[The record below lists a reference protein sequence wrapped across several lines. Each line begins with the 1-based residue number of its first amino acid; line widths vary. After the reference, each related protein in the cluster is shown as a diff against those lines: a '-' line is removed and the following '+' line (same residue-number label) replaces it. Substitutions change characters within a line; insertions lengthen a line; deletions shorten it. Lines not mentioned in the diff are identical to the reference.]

1 MPWRRAGF
9 VRTDFDYAVIKY
21 GLLGDAP
28 RSAPDLRVDR
38 RPRNAR
44 RHERPARREVD
55 RHDPE
60 FERSGAHA
68 PSASSPKRSRR
79 PWSSGSGRSSAPRPN
94 VSSTDIV
101 DHCTKATPGHKTAVG
116 GHAEILTLLAANGL
130 DLEARPY
137 NGYTA
142 LHGAAWFGHADAV
155 RALPAAGANADV
167 VGLDDRTPL
176 KIARRGPRPRR
187 TYRAAGSQPSRT
199 AATLNKDGS
208 YAFRP
213 HTPPRAK

>member
-68 PSASSPKRSRR
+68 FRLVAKAFTPPVVERLRPFFRATAERLVDRYRRSLYE
-79 PWSSGSGRSSAPRPN
+79 S
-94 VSSTDIV
+94 D
-101 DHCTKATPGHKTAVG
+101 
-116 GHAEILTLLAANGL
+116 
-130 DLEARPY
+130 ARP
-137 NGYTA
+137 
-142 LHGAAWFGHADAV
+142 
-155 RALPAAGANADV
+155 
-167 VGLDDRTPL
+167 
-176 KIARRGPRPRR
+176 
-187 TYRAAGSQPSRT
+187 
-199 AATLNKDGS
+199 
-208 YAFRP
+208 
-213 HTPPRAK
+213 